1 MADLQKPEVP
11 KLLQRKDEASKRP
24 STSTLGKALGTEV
37 GRTPT
42 RTVSPPKI
50 NSQIPEAREILSM
63 GEEKAKL
70 AQRHAAL
77 GGEIAKAEQQK
88 KEVLAQG
95 ELETA
100 TTQKRSAQ
108 TAMEGYNK
116 VLKDFPGPEFHPT
129 PNNIQSLATIFGLTA
144 LVGETMGGEGQMSA
158 MNALS
163 SMNGM
168 MQGWQQGKSD
178 LWQREKIQYEQA
190 MNRVKSIHDT
200 AYKAMDTALK
210 TLPYDREEGMMLAKQ
225 AAVALHS
232 PILMHLTEQ
241 GQVERAHKLLAD
253 SQKNL
258 KMVFDMRMKQ
268 EDSSRKERAVVDKA
282 AKTEKKSTKTTQDEV
297 LKIMGFDSIANGL
310 EELKATFK
318 PEYASL
324 GLYGVGSGLSLEV
337 KRRKGN
343 EEDTA
348 SVAWWGKYNQL
359 QAPTR
364 HALFG
369 ATLTGNELKNFQS
382 FTAKDSD
389 APNIV
394 KSFLDN
400 QIGYLRNQSNVK
412 KEFVKNEGVDISSIK
427 VPGYLTTYDMKE
439 IPAVGDER
447 VHHDGRKYRVT
458 GLNEDDPYDP
468 SVEEMK

>member
-1 MADLQKPEVP
+1 MAETPALLKPPVVKQP
-11 KLLQRKDEASKRP
+11 AASKGP
-24 STSTLGKALGTEV
+24 STLSKSLGLDAGGTPMKSAP
-37 GRTPT
+37 RPQ
-42 RTVSPPKI
+42 I

-77 GGEIAKAEQQK
+77 GGEIAKVEQQK

-144 LVGETMGGEGQMSA
+144 LIGETMGGEGQMSA

-268 EDSSRKERAVVDKA
+268 EDSSRKEQSVVDKA
-282 AKTEKKSTKTTQDEV
+282 AKTEKKSSVQTQKEV
-297 LKIMGFDSIANGL
+297 GKIMVYESLANGL
-310 EELKATFK
+310 ERLKTTFK

-324 GLYGVGSGLSLEV
+324 GVLGFGADLSLEA
-337 KRRKGN
+337 KRRLGAKEGT
-343 EEDTA
+343 DA
-348 SVAWWGKYNQL
+348 VAWWGRYNQL
-359 QAPTR
+359 QAPNR

-369 ATLTGNELKNFQS
+369 ATLTGNELKNYQT
-382 FTAKDSD
+382 FTAKPSD
-389 APNIV
+389 APNV
-394 KSFLDN
+394 VQSFLDN
-400 QIGYLRNQSNVK
+400 QIGYSRNESNVK
-412 KEFVKNEGVDISSIK
+412 KEYVKNEGVDISGIRT
-427 VPGYLTTYDMKE
+427 PEYLTTHDMKK
-439 IPAVGDER
+439 PHAVGDEVSHGGKR
-447 VHHDGRKYRVT
+447 YRVT
-458 GLNEDDPYDP
+458 NVIPGEEHDPELEP
-468 SVEEMK
+468 LE

>member
-1 MADLQKPEVP
+1 MAETPALLKPPVVKQPATP
-11 KLLQRKDEASKRP
+11 KG
-24 STSTLGKALGTEV
+24 TSTLSKSLGLDA
-37 GRTPT
+37 GGTPMKSAP
-42 RTVSPPKI
+42 RPQI

-77 GGEIAKAEQQK
+77 GGEIAKVEQQK

-268 EDSSRKERAVVDKA
+268 EDSNRREQEAVKKA
-282 AKTEKKSTKTTQDEV
+282 GKDEKKASVQTQKEV
-297 LKIMGFDSIANGL
+297 GKIMVYESLANGL
-310 EELKATFK
+310 ENLKKTFK

-324 GLYGVGSGLSLEV
+324 GVLGVGADLSLEA
-337 KRRKGN
+337 KRRLGSA
-343 EEDTA
+343 EGEGA
-348 SVAWWGKYNQL
+348 VAWWGRYNQL
-359 QAPTR
+359 QAPNR

-369 ATLTGNELKNFQS
+369 ATLTGNELKNYQT
-382 FTAKDSD
+382 FTAKPSD
-389 APNIV
+389 AANIV
-394 KSFLDN
+394 TSFLDN
-400 QIGYLRNQSNVK
+400 QIGYSRNESNVK
-412 KEFVKNEGVDISSIK
+412 KEYVKNEGVDISGIRT
-427 VPGYLTTYDMKE
+427 PEYLTTHDMKK
-439 IPAVGDER
+439 PHAVGDEVSHGGKR
-447 VHHDGRKYRVT
+447 YRVT
-458 GLNEDDPYDP
+458 NVIPGEEHDPELEP
-468 SVEEMK
+468 LE

>member
-1 MADLQKPEVP
+1 MKSAP
-11 KLLQRKDEASKRP
+11 RP
-24 STSTLGKALGTEV
+24 Q
-37 GRTPT
+37 
-42 RTVSPPKI
+42 I

-77 GGEIAKAEQQK
+77 GGEIAKVEQQK

-144 LVGETMGGEGQMSA
+144 LIGETMGGEGQMSA

-168 MQGWQQGKSD
+168 MQGWQQGRSD

-190 MNRVKSIHDT
+190 MNRVKTIHDT

-225 AAVALHS
+225 AAVALNS
-232 PILMHLTEQ
+232 PTLMHLTEQ
-241 GQVERAHKLLAD
+241 GQIERAYKLIED

-258 KMVFDMRMKQ
+258 KMVFDMRIKQ
-268 EDSSRKERAVVDKA
+268 EDNNRKEQAAVDKA
-282 AKTEKKSTKTTQDEV
+282 AKREKTDARTTKQLTDAYQRV
-297 LKIMGFDSIANGL
+297 QGFDKAAKKL
-310 EELKATFK
+310 ENLYATFK
-318 PEYASL
+318 PEYASM
-324 GLYGVGSGLSLEV
+324 GLPFGVGAEYALEA
-337 KRRKGN
+337 KARIGGEKN
-343 EEDTA
+343 EEA
-348 SVAWWGKYNQL
+348 YKWWSELKSM
-359 QAPTR
+359 QAKDR
-364 HALFG
+364 KDLFG
-369 ATLTGNELKNFQS
+369 ATLTNNEQKSWNS
-382 FTAKDSD
+382 FNANENQAEGIIKANLEKYIREARNSANDSRT
-389 APNIV
+389 
-394 KSFLDN
+394 FLE
-400 QIGYLRNQSNVK
+400 
-412 KEFVKNEGVDISSIK
+412 EFGHPVHDYESASPAASSGAEG
-427 VPGYLTTYDMKE
+427 
-439 IPAVGDER
+439 
-447 VHHDGRKYRVT
+447 
-458 GLNEDDPYDP
+458 DDPAYEYQTLP
-468 SVEEMK
+468 SGKQQRRLKGQGE